1 MIILNKDNF
10 EQEVLKS
17 PKTVVV
23 DFWANWCGPCK
34 ALAPILDEI
43 EQELGDKVVFAK
55 LNVDDDID
63 TARQYGVMTIP
74 TLIIF
79 KDGKNQASL
88 IGLKSKSAIID
99 FINQNL

>member
-1 MIILNKDNF
+1 MKILNKENF
-10 EQEVLKS
+10 EQEVLQS
-17 PKTVVV
+17 SKTVIV

-34 ALAPILDEI
+34 ALAPILDEV
-43 EQELGDKVVFAK
+43 EKEMGDKIEFAK

-63 TARQYGVMTIP
+63 TARRYGVMTIP

-79 KDGKNQASL
+79 KNGQNVASL

>member
-10 EQEVLKS
+10 EQEVLNS
-17 PKTVVV
+17 PNTVVV

-43 EQELGDKVVFAK
+43 EKEMGDKVVFAK
-55 LNVDDDID
+55 LNVDDDLD
-63 TARQYGVMTIP
+63 TARTYGVMTIP
-74 TLIIF
+74 TLIVF
-79 KDGKNQASL
+79 KNGKNVASL
-88 IGLKSKSAIID
+88 IGLKSKNAIID